1 MFDQVKKFFECFC
14 DFDKVFYVFDL
25 CFDLIKYLE
34 IIKWDEFKV
43 KYVKVEKI
51 KVDEFLVFE
60 KFKEVLKFE
69 GVREFFLV

>member
-1 MFDQVKKFFECFC
+1 M
-14 DFDKVFYVFDL
+14 